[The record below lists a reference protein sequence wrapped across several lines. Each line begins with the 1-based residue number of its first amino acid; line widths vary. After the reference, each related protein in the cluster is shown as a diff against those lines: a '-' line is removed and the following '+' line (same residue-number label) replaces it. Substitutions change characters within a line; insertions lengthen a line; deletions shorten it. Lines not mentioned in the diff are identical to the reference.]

1 MLRLMCAFYL
11 NICWFCSFVFSIF
24 CSFSYLPVG
33 YLKVFLEF
41 CFDLSLQMCSFVFL
55 RFCLVESF
63 LLCRL
68 LCLRSTGATLQL
80 QRTGLSLGW
89 LLLLHSTAFRRPG
102 FRNCHLQALQH
113 WVSSCGAQ
121 AQLPHGMW
129 DLPRAEIEPVS
140 PELAGRFLTNRSS
153 RKPLYCS

>member
-68 LCLRSTGATLQL
+68 LCLRSTG
-80 QRTGLSLGW
+80 
-89 LLLLHSTAFRRPG
+89 LHSSYSALACRWAG
-102 FRNCHLQALQH
+102 F
-113 WVSSCGAQ
+113 SCCIAQPSGAQ
-121 AQLPHGMW
+121 AS
-129 DLPRAEIEPVS
+129 EIATCRLYSTGSVVVAHRPS
-140 PELAGRFLTNRSS
+140 CPMACGIFLEQRSNLY
-153 RKPLYCS
+153 PLSWQADS